1 MWRNRSRTA
10 ITTSAVFFA
19 ILLAVV
25 TSSFQVGVFDNLI
38 KNVVGFYNG
47 YVQVHKMGFWDE
59 QILDN
64 VFENKNSVQNK
75 ILSNENIESIA
86 PRLESF
92 ALVATDSLTKGCLV
106 VGIAPARENE
116 ITKLKSKIISGSYLK
131 DDDPDILISEGLA
144 DRMRVKLY
152 DTIVLLGQGYHGAM
166 ATGKYR
172 IKGMLKF
179 GSPELNK
186 QSLYL
191 NLPEAQSMFGA
202 QNKLTSYV
210 LNLKSTKTM
219 DETVVSL
226 RNLLDDD
233 YEVMTWEEMMPDVSQ
248 HIKTDN
254 ASMYIIFFLLYILV
268 CFGIFGTL
276 LMMMVERKYE
286 LGMLVAIGMKKIKLS
301 TLLILESLFTVIT
314 GCLAGILVS
323 LPVVYYLKWHPIRFT
338 GDFAKTYQE
347 FGFEPIFPASTDSS
361 IFIQQGLIVLIL
373 GLVLSLYPV
382 LKVFRLNPIESL
394 KK

>member
-10 ITTSAVFFA
+10 ITISAVFFA

-25 TSSFQVGVFDNLI
+25 TSSLQVGVFDNLI

-47 YVQVHKMGFWDE
+47 YVQVHKSGFWDE
-59 QILDN
+59 QTLEN
-64 VFENKNSVQNK
+64 VFDDNIAIQNK
-75 ILSNENIESIA
+75 MLSNQNIASVT

-106 VGIAPARENE
+106 VGISPDREDE
-116 ITKLKSKIISGSYLK
+116 ITKLKSKIITGNYLK
-131 DDDPDILISEGLA
+131 HNDQDILISEGLA
-144 DRMRVKLY
+144 DRMRVKLF
-152 DTIVLLGQGYHGAM
+152 DTIVLLGQGYHGAT
-166 ATGKYR
+166 ATGKFK
-172 IKGMLKF
+172 IKGILKF

-191 NLPEAQSMFGA
+191 NLPEAQNMFA
-202 QNKLTSYV
+202 APNKLTSYV
-210 LNLKSTKTM
+210 LNLNSTKAIN
-219 DETVVSL
+219 ETAVSL
-226 RNLLDDD
+226 RFMLGND
-233 YEVMTWEEMMPDVSQ
+233 YEVMTWEEMMPEVSQ

-301 TLLILESLFTVIT
+301 TLILLESLFTVLM
-314 GCLAGILVS
+314 GCLSGILVS
-323 LPVVYYLKWHPIRFT
+323 LPIVYYLKWHPIRFT

-361 IFIQQGLIVLIL
+361 IFIDQGLIVMIL